1 MKKKEEEKKD
11 VSTSISI
18 AKTRRQKFKA
28 PNRMPTRRVIEK
40 EEVKSDKIENT
51 FLSASFPLIII
62 VILLILFGVFYYLF
76 NNYEKV
82 IMIDNDGFFLTNDNR
97 TLLLGSKKKDEIN
110 TINTLSVKE
119 NETIYKTSFNYTIEN
134 DKKKTINLTYPL
146 FINNGLTIV
155 NYNENVNLINN
166 NFERIIGYN
175 GLVLTYGKAYD
186 VTEYIQ
192 IDKENYLLMSYKDGV
207 NINLYDL
214 KIKTTLHEYSI
225 PINSFIYFEQDSISY
240 YERDN
245 NSFKYKTINDI
256 DYESILTFY
265 YNGGKEEY
273 EYNYESFLEGIG
285 TIYITPDPIPD
296 PGEEIKPGENE
307 EEKPDPKPDIPNK
320 PSDSNKP
327 EFVYVKPSVNI
338 GSFTVN
344 VYSMKNN
351 ITITDPAGVIVKA
364 PTFTLYSGG
373 RIYLNRTFYSS
384 GDMTI
389 SGLIPSTEFTI
400 VGKYTY
406 LDEDMETKK
415 IVTFFVKTVK
425 TKELTTLDPIELS
438 FENGL
443 VYPKK
448 IEINDVKVISDL
460 TSEAIMGVNK
470 IALSIGDTNYYLGA
484 SDVTK
489 IINGIE
495 TKVSTSE
502 SLKSSQIID
511 YKFTFFDRVGN
522 EIRSIKNTGQ
532 TRTSK
537 RAPTVTLRVK
547 TNKVDNVEIGI
558 NLRNEDNIDLTDYKY
573 TLTNTSGKILSQG
586 KVDGNSLVLSG
597 LSPDQLFNITI
608 SADLDIDDG
617 QGLHNDYVLSSME
630 FTTKPIASLGYA
642 NINIKNNEMTYNSA
656 EYIFSVNIR
665 KTDAILL
672 RLISDISVCAYD
684 ASDNTLVEK
693 IEYTGEDI
701 EKFKN
706 KEELVAKFKN
716 LKSNT
721 KYNLVIKT
729 TIKQGEETYVL
740 DCVYNILDF
749 ITNKTPAKINVTN
762 SFTTE
767 TMLDFDL
774 NVIDPDEAIISDYIR
789 VELRDKDNNILDIK
803 TVNKDEVSRITYNN
817 LNVNEFYTVNFYADE
832 YNETTLNENFKYK
845 YLISTYRVYTD
856 EGISGKIELVSSLR
870 EPTGSN
876 LADVKS
882 EVKWIQTEQY
892 YNIPKTIDED
902 GDLHIYSKSG
912 GAAYTYDL
920 SEYHGQIVTI
930 SFKAK
935 TINNSNNYKLYF
947 TQYIPGTSS
956 NGYSKEVVG
965 VNTDT
970 WTEFSYTFKVGAL
983 SYTDSKWFN
992 HYSTM
997 SYGKNLNDSA
1007 GFYIN
1012 GGNSELT
1019 EFEIRDLDIHVQY
1032 DKTYVDTSNI
1042 QLEKGYYNSN
1052 GTKNDSNN
1060 NFYVRAS
1067 DTIALEGGHFYS
1079 IDFDNPS
1086 TYQFYIYIYKP
1097 NGQLEKGWGYYGT
1110 GATFYVQ
1117 EDRYIKLFFRYQ
1129 NGQAELKPEDI
1140 NNLRVYKYSNNNLSS
1155 NPEFTYELETKVKI
1169 NLTDSRDEISDDN
1182 YFITI
1187 YDEYNNELLNQEYKD
1202 LVNNN
1207 ILNDIIKKI
1216 SLEESKNYLIAL
1228 RIKIR
1233 DRYYTLSTFE
1243 ITTDDETYSIS
1254 NSNDWRYIQPYGK
1267 YIVLNDIDFT
1277 DYLDQRLGWGY
1288 RYFHGTID
1296 FQGYKMIV
1304 YSSKSTDDSPLTQ
1317 FRRINRI
1324 EKDAIIKNL
1333 VLEFN
1338 INNKSINNSLS
1349 GVFGDNYGTIENV
1362 MINIKDTH
1370 NKNTA
1375 QLYTSA
1381 LVNTNAVTG
1390 IIRNFVVNLETDVY
1404 YYSDSGIISRYN
1416 YGTIEN
1422 GYIHGKDIIVE
1433 FTNGGNPTRSVGML
1447 FRYGGVKSKVN
1458 RVYSLSS
1465 IKFINNQSND
1475 IGGIFGYETYGI
1487 VENSYVVGDTNPK
1500 QPSRGPVIAYPQAT
1514 SRFNNIY
1521 YISDNIYTFASQQ
1534 KASLVSVTDKQFQND
1549 ILGSGFNVDELI
1561 ELGYYP
1567 QVNFSS
1573 TKMPVQEYIDLP
1585 EISEDDYA
1593 DIISMKVIEKTN
1605 NSALVSVNVNNIL
1618 GEEVTSIL
1626 ISNVKTEIQSQ
1637 TYSDGKSTVILKV
1650 SNPDLYTSR
1659 YQVRSISTRSVTGY
1673 TSTRKYSADEK
1684 YLIVDFYKEVYSVE
1698 DFININNGLS
1708 QNYAIMDDLDFEGYV
1723 KFHINN
1729 FSGKL
1734 EGNNHTLKNIELTLA
1749 GKNGLFNQM
1758 NGSLQNITFD
1768 NIYIK
1773 TTSSSQLGIVGYSNQ
1788 YSSYYNVHVKN
1799 IEIEIPDTMTRE
1811 NVYVG
1816 GLIANSYASKID
1828 YCSVSNIKITSTAN
1842 IFGITIGGLIG
1853 YSNASIITNTFVN
1866 NVDATIENASGSN
1879 GLGGLIGRE
1888 VSSNG
1893 IISNTYTTGKLS
1905 TNSLYIG
1912 GICGNLQGN
1921 IENSYSSINLS
1932 SDMYYVGGI
1941 AGYSRTST
1949 DTVKNCLYLGN
1960 IYSSSSDST
1969 INRIVGNYVSDAS
1982 NYAMSSSLINGV
1994 SSDKTNGE
2002 NLVSYND
2009 LLKEETYKIILNDSE
2024 EFDYSKSSDAIMP
2037 LLYSIDKESL
2047 LVNQTETKLFKNI
2060 FNINNFVI
2068 DKHADYAD
2076 ITMYLDNPQS
2086 LRITDIE
2093 VESAR
2098 IEIVR
2103 NVNTDDL
2110 TVFEFKLYPVQY
2122 HDNYK
2127 ISNIYY
2133 EDIEGNT
2140 LKVEKNY
2147 RVDAIFYKY
2156 LSSFED
2162 WQKISKT
2169 DPENYLLTNNINFA
2183 GRDKVNT
2190 DVVINRLE
2198 TAGEDINYSLYGFD
2212 INVTK
2217 AKNYT
2222 NIISRIV
2229 TSFKNITIK
2238 DTTITDMTTSG
2249 NNYSNIIL
2257 FNYGTLSN
2265 LRFENITINTP
2276 KKNYVGILGSNYGQ
2290 YIDDITLEKIYMTGN
2305 RNVSGFITYTQ
2316 SSIDNKFENI
2326 NAKDIHVNATGVYS
2340 GGLIAQFSGGVSSGE
2355 NPIYT
2360 NMNISSSEIISTS
2373 YNVGGLIGYGDV
2385 SHAVVDDVYVKG
2397 LYNVGGAIGGTASP
2411 EYDITVK
2418 NSTIEGTSY
2427 YVGGVFGSANNVYDV
2442 SLQESEVNG
2451 LTANTH
2457 SVGGIFGSQGWG
2469 TTGRVSVINSTI
2481 SNSGYYTGGIGGY
2494 QSGGTI
2500 VSSFITDSVVSGNDY
2515 TGGLVG
2521 RITYPNIYDN
2531 RVISTIINST
2541 NEYSGGLVGL
2551 YDNIDYQYNEGY
2563 LRECNVEKS
2572 TIKASSYAGS
2582 FIGKSTNDFFF
2593 AGRIRRLYSDSEVI
2607 TEDDNNY
2614 GIAIGDDHDSD
2625 LLKSP
2630 DIYLYENAI
2639 ANGVKVS
2646 QSATIIEYG
2655 ADILSTVTI
2664 HNGTV
2669 NGSGVATENVT
2680 QTNSQYTDFIDLEK
2694 GKSYEINIIQGKI
2707 SNTFDVYLYDVNGK
2721 FISRIN
2727 SGTSEQ
2733 YIDQA
2738 HDLSYINNIKFNVY
2752 KDCKIRI
2759 TFTNISSII
2768 DRTLKEVKSSSP
2780 INKSMLLS
2788 TNDLRL
2794 RATWT
2799 HHLYGSTYIRSD
2811 QSKLKYSPSYWDFDV
2826 INKNIPE
2833 SVSIEDLSN
2842 NNHNLTAHVTSI
2854 TKEGI
2859 NFDGNDDYSEI
2870 SNYSLPTDG
2879 NYTFQMTF
2887 QPLINRGYQYL
2898 FSSRNHTANNNG
2910 FGVFLNYGTIH
2921 VWIYNTN
2928 YSTGIVPPINEKSTI
2943 TITYENNKYLKAYL
2957 NGELYYSGTINKQLV
2972 NNSST
2977 KTYLA
2982 NDLQYSSNSYRFSG
2996 LIENVMTYNRVLSEN
3011 EIKNNYSSSSGIT
3024 NTNNLTLYYD
3034 FTNIEQNYE
3043 SYYPIVKWNTTAY
3056 EVKNQPLTTLP
3067 SGIETTYLIGM
3078 SALSINSLYSDI
3090 PNYYIYPSGID
3101 TINIEFDEIAKD
3113 MSIIYKINGIE
3124 YKTNVEKKTYTLAYD
3139 YESDASIT
3147 ISNAFE
3153 TKTIDLNKDDLSKQI
3168 AIFNNNY
3175 YNIEDNTLYE
3185 NNKSI
3190 IKDALH
3196 IYNNLVLLKNNKTY
3210 DILTKEIN
3218 NIISNNG
3225 ILNSEIP
3232 LYRSSIED
3240 KIINTYYKYT
3250 LVNDE
3255 IKDGQILLNNNIMYV
3270 FNTKDTKNDNII
3282 FNNYNNLEYQI
3293 VLTNDGKIEAY
3304 KESIIYPNS
3313 FVNANIKQ
3321 ISFDKN
3327 TTEPLIIVKYESGNV
3342 IVFNY
3347 VNGNKIFEFGK
3358 NMNATLFEFVSSK
3371 FSRSSVIS
3379 SISRKSYQE
3388 SKELL
3393 NELNNISDNE
3403 VITKLDNYVI
3413 SDNNIGNKLNNKY
3426 VSIYNSVT
3434 NEYEIYNS
3442 SEILSTSTNKNNNI
3456 QDDDIIIDIDNPKED
3471 TNTKSINNKLK
3482 SDMFLY
3488 NYFYN
3493 EKNTKS
3499 IVDKKVWIYSILLI
3513 AIMINL
3519 IILSVKYGNKEATRD
3534 EK

>member
-11 VSTSISI
+11 ASTSISI

-97 TLLLGSKKKDEIN
+97 TLLLGSKKKDEIS

-265 YNGGKEEY
+265 YDGGKEEY

-307 EEKPDPKPDIPNK
+307 EEKPDLNPDIPNK

-586 KVDGNSLVLSG
+586 KVDGNSLILSG

-672 RLISDISVCAYD
+672 RLISDISVSAYD
-684 ASDNTLVEK
+684 ASNNALVEK

-1060 NFYVRAS
+1060 NFYVRTS
-1067 DTIALEGGHFYS
+1067 DTIALEGGHYYS

-1097 NGQLEKGWGYYGT
+1097 NGQVEKGWGYYGT

-1117 EDRYIKLFFRYQ
+1117 EDRYIKIFFRYQ

-1187 YDEYNNELLNQEYKD
+1187 YDENGNELLNQEYKD

-1207 ILNDIIKKI
+1207 ILNDVIKKI
-1216 SLEESKNYLIAL
+1216 SLEENKNYLIAL

-1254 NSNDWRYIQPYGK
+1254 SPNDWRYIQPYGK

-1288 RYFHGTID
+1288 RYFHGMID

-1304 YSSKSTDDSPLTQ
+1304 YSSNSTDDTPLTQ

-1338 INNKSINNSLS
+1338 MNNKSINNSLS

-1390 IIRNFVVNLETDVY
+1390 IIKNFVVNLETDVY

-1422 GYIHGKDIIVE
+1422 GYIHGKDIVLE

-1447 FRYGGVKSKVN
+1447 FRY
-1458 RVYSLSS
+1458 
-1465 IKFINNQSND
+1465 
-1475 IGGIFGYETYGI
+1475 
-1487 VENSYVVGDTNPK
+1487 
-1500 QPSRGPVIAYPQAT
+1500 
-1514 SRFNNIY
+1514 
-1521 YISDNIYTFASQQ
+1521 
-1534 KASLVSVTDKQFQND
+1534 
-1549 ILGSGFNVDELI
+1549 
-1561 ELGYYP
+1561 
-1567 QVNFSS
+1567 
-1573 TKMPVQEYIDLP
+1573 
-1585 EISEDDYA
+1585 
-1593 DIISMKVIEKTN
+1593 
-1605 NSALVSVNVNNIL
+1605 
-1618 GEEVTSIL
+1618 
-1626 ISNVKTEIQSQ
+1626 
-1637 TYSDGKSTVILKV
+1637 
-1650 SNPDLYTSR
+1650 
-1659 YQVRSISTRSVTGY
+1659 
-1673 TSTRKYSADEK
+1673 
-1684 YLIVDFYKEVYSVE
+1684 
-1698 DFININNGLS
+1698 
-1708 QNYAIMDDLDFEGYV
+1708 
-1723 KFHINN
+1723 
-1729 FSGKL
+1729 
-1734 EGNNHTLKNIELTLA
+1734 
-1749 GKNGLFNQM
+1749 
-1758 NGSLQNITFD
+1758 
-1768 NIYIK
+1768 
-1773 TTSSSQLGIVGYSNQ
+1773 
-1788 YSSYYNVHVKN
+1788 
-1799 IEIEIPDTMTRE
+1799 
-1811 NVYVG
+1811 
-1816 GLIANSYASKID
+1816 
-1828 YCSVSNIKITSTAN
+1828 
-1842 IFGITIGGLIG
+1842 
-1853 YSNASIITNTFVN
+1853 
-1866 NVDATIENASGSN
+1866 
-1879 GLGGLIGRE
+1879 
-1888 VSSNG
+1888 
-1893 IISNTYTTGKLS
+1893 
-1905 TNSLYIG
+1905 
-1912 GICGNLQGN
+1912 
-1921 IENSYSSINLS
+1921 
-1932 SDMYYVGGI
+1932 
-1941 AGYSRTST
+1941 
-1949 DTVKNCLYLGN
+1949 
-1960 IYSSSSDST
+1960 
-1969 INRIVGNYVSDAS
+1969 
-1982 NYAMSSSLINGV
+1982 
-1994 SSDKTNGE
+1994 
-2002 NLVSYND
+2002 
-2009 LLKEETYKIILNDSE
+2009 
-2024 EFDYSKSSDAIMP
+2024 
-2037 LLYSIDKESL
+2037 
-2047 LVNQTETKLFKNI
+2047 
-2060 FNINNFVI
+2060 
-2068 DKHADYAD
+2068 
-2076 ITMYLDNPQS
+2076 
-2086 LRITDIE
+2086 
-2093 VESAR
+2093 
-2098 IEIVR
+2098 
-2103 NVNTDDL
+2103 
-2110 TVFEFKLYPVQY
+2110 
-2122 HDNYK
+2122 
-2127 ISNIYY
+2127 
-2133 EDIEGNT
+2133 
-2140 LKVEKNY
+2140 
-2147 RVDAIFYKY
+2147 
-2156 LSSFED
+2156 
-2162 WQKISKT
+2162 
-2169 DPENYLLTNNINFA
+2169 
-2183 GRDKVNT
+2183 
-2190 DVVINRLE
+2190 
-2198 TAGEDINYSLYGFD
+2198 
-2212 INVTK
+2212 
-2217 AKNYT
+2217 
-2222 NIISRIV
+2222 
-2229 TSFKNITIK
+2229 
-2238 DTTITDMTTSG
+2238 
-2249 NNYSNIIL
+2249 
-2257 FNYGTLSN
+2257 
-2265 LRFENITINTP
+2265 
-2276 KKNYVGILGSNYGQ
+2276 
-2290 YIDDITLEKIYMTGN
+2290 
-2305 RNVSGFITYTQ
+2305 
-2316 SSIDNKFENI
+2316 
-2326 NAKDIHVNATGVYS
+2326 
-2340 GGLIAQFSGGVSSGE
+2340 
-2355 NPIYT
+2355 
-2360 NMNISSSEIISTS
+2360 
-2373 YNVGGLIGYGDV
+2373 
-2385 SHAVVDDVYVKG
+2385 
-2397 LYNVGGAIGGTASP
+2397 
-2411 EYDITVK
+2411 
-2418 NSTIEGTSY
+2418 
-2427 YVGGVFGSANNVYDV
+2427 
-2442 SLQESEVNG
+2442 
-2451 LTANTH
+2451 
-2457 SVGGIFGSQGWG
+2457 
-2469 TTGRVSVINSTI
+2469 
-2481 SNSGYYTGGIGGY
+2481 
-2494 QSGGTI
+2494 
-2500 VSSFITDSVVSGNDY
+2500 
-2515 TGGLVG
+2515 
-2521 RITYPNIYDN
+2521 
-2531 RVISTIINST
+2531 
-2541 NEYSGGLVGL
+2541 
-2551 YDNIDYQYNEGY
+2551 
-2563 LRECNVEKS
+2563 
-2572 TIKASSYAGS
+2572 
-2582 FIGKSTNDFFF
+2582 
-2593 AGRIRRLYSDSEVI
+2593 
-2607 TEDDNNY
+2607 
-2614 GIAIGDDHDSD
+2614 
-2625 LLKSP
+2625 
-2630 DIYLYENAI
+2630 
-2639 ANGVKVS
+2639 
-2646 QSATIIEYG
+2646 
-2655 ADILSTVTI
+2655 
-2664 HNGTV
+2664 
-2669 NGSGVATENVT
+2669 
-2680 QTNSQYTDFIDLEK
+2680 
-2694 GKSYEINIIQGKI
+2694 
-2707 SNTFDVYLYDVNGK
+2707 
-2721 FISRIN
+2721 
-2727 SGTSEQ
+2727 
-2733 YIDQA
+2733 
-2738 HDLSYINNIKFNVY
+2738 
-2752 KDCKIRI
+2752 
-2759 TFTNISSII
+2759 
-2768 DRTLKEVKSSSP
+2768 
-2780 INKSMLLS
+2780 
-2788 TNDLRL
+2788 
-2794 RATWT
+2794 
-2799 HHLYGSTYIRSD
+2799 
-2811 QSKLKYSPSYWDFDV
+2811 
-2826 INKNIPE
+2826 
-2833 SVSIEDLSN
+2833 
-2842 NNHNLTAHVTSI
+2842 
-2854 TKEGI
+2854 
-2859 NFDGNDDYSEI
+2859 
-2870 SNYSLPTDG
+2870 
-2879 NYTFQMTF
+2879 
-2887 QPLINRGYQYL
+2887 
-2898 FSSRNHTANNNG
+2898 
-2910 FGVFLNYGTIH
+2910 
-2921 VWIYNTN
+2921 
-2928 YSTGIVPPINEKSTI
+2928 
-2943 TITYENNKYLKAYL
+2943 
-2957 NGELYYSGTINKQLV
+2957 
-2972 NNSST
+2972 
-2977 KTYLA
+2977 
-2982 NDLQYSSNSYRFSG
+2982 
-2996 LIENVMTYNRVLSEN
+2996 
-3011 EIKNNYSSSSGIT
+3011 
-3024 NTNNLTLYYD
+3024 
-3034 FTNIEQNYE
+3034 
-3043 SYYPIVKWNTTAY
+3043 
-3056 EVKNQPLTTLP
+3056 
-3067 SGIETTYLIGM
+3067 
-3078 SALSINSLYSDI
+3078 
-3090 PNYYIYPSGID
+3090 
-3101 TINIEFDEIAKD
+3101 
-3113 MSIIYKINGIE
+3113 
-3124 YKTNVEKKTYTLAYD
+3124 
-3139 YESDASIT
+3139 
-3147 ISNAFE
+3147 
-3153 TKTIDLNKDDLSKQI
+3153 
-3168 AIFNNNY
+3168 
-3175 YNIEDNTLYE
+3175 
-3185 NNKSI
+3185 
-3190 IKDALH
+3190 
-3196 IYNNLVLLKNNKTY
+3196 
-3210 DILTKEIN
+3210 
-3218 NIISNNG
+3218 
-3225 ILNSEIP
+3225 
-3232 LYRSSIED
+3232 
-3240 KIINTYYKYT
+3240 
-3250 LVNDE
+3250 
-3255 IKDGQILLNNNIMYV
+3255 
-3270 FNTKDTKNDNII
+3270 
-3282 FNNYNNLEYQI
+3282 
-3293 VLTNDGKIEAY
+3293 
-3304 KESIIYPNS
+3304 
-3313 FVNANIKQ
+3313 
-3321 ISFDKN
+3321 
-3327 TTEPLIIVKYESGNV
+3327 
-3342 IVFNY
+3342 
-3347 VNGNKIFEFGK
+3347 
-3358 NMNATLFEFVSSK
+3358 
-3371 FSRSSVIS
+3371 
-3379 SISRKSYQE
+3379 
-3388 SKELL
+3388 
-3393 NELNNISDNE
+3393 
-3403 VITKLDNYVI
+3403 
-3413 SDNNIGNKLNNKY
+3413 
-3426 VSIYNSVT
+3426 
-3434 NEYEIYNS
+3434 
-3442 SEILSTSTNKNNNI
+3442 
-3456 QDDDIIIDIDNPKED
+3456 
-3471 TNTKSINNKLK
+3471 
-3482 SDMFLY
+3482 
-3488 NYFYN
+3488 
-3493 EKNTKS
+3493 
-3499 IVDKKVWIYSILLI
+3499 
-3513 AIMINL
+3513 
-3519 IILSVKYGNKEATRD
+3519 
-3534 EK
+3534 